1 MPSLTTID
9 DLARLLDCPREE
21 IPTLMAG
28 LPWRPTTRRRL
39 QAVAYHFERGYT
51 VKKIAGH
58 LGVSD
63 ARARQLVRA
72 GLKEL
77 RSVKEGCVGLNAR
90 ILPIIGVGPS
100 RASIANVAP
109 TLRCRDLLSRP
120 GFGRRFLRD
129 LRQAM
134 QRRGLVMGCGCPR
147 DWCGTM

>member
-1 MPSLTTID
+1 MPRRTTID
-9 DLARLLDCPREE
+9 DLARRLDCPREE

-39 QAVAYHFERGYT
+39 RAVAYHFERGYT
-51 VKKIAGH
+51 SKKIAGH

-63 ARARQLVRA
+63 ARARQLIRA
-72 GLKEL
+72 GVKDLKG
-77 RSVKEGCVGLNAR
+77 VKDGCVGFNAR
-90 ILPIIGVGPS
+90 ILRIIGVSPG
-100 RASIANVAP
+100 RASLSDVAP
-109 TLRCRDLLSRP
+109 ALRCRALLSRP
-120 GFGRRFLRD
+120 GFGRKFLRD

>member
-1 MPSLTTID
+1 MPSRTTID

-21 IPTLMAG
+21 IPTLMAK
-28 LPWRPTTRRRL
+28 LPWRPTSRRRL
-39 QAVAYHFERGYT
+39 RAVAYHFERGYT
-51 VKKIAGH
+51 VKKIAGR

-63 ARARQLVRA
+63 ARARQLIRA

-77 RSVKEGCVGLNAR
+77 RSVKDGRVGLNAR
-90 ILPIIGVGPS
+90 ILRIIGVGPG
-100 RASIANVAP
+100 RASLSDVAP

-120 GFGRRFLRD
+120 GFGRKFLRD

-134 QRRGLVMGCGCPR
+134 QTGGLVMGCGCPR